1 VSISDDL
8 TRFEDQLFDHHA
20 TDEDSMTELT
30 TYQGSK
36 NRGGGDLSMVRE
48 HSMRHEESLLVS
60 SAPSAQFEDR
70 NTSAPDKTN
79 GDSVAISS

>member
-8 TRFEDQLFDHHA
+8 TRLEDQLFDHHA

-48 HSMRHEESLLVS
+48 HSMRHEESVLVS
-60 SAPSAQFEDR
+60 SAQFEDR